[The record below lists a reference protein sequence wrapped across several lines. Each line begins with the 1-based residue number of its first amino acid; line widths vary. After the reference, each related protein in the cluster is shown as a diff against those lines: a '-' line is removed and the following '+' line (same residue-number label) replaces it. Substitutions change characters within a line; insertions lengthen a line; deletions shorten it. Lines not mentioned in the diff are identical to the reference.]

1 MSSHPED
8 ETVEIRVEQVT
19 QLFETHDPFPF
30 RERSLDPAAE
40 AYIVGHAESLRAG
53 RPLHV
58 VVHLPQQE
66 STSQMASRLE
76 DAITGHFSERA
87 DATQR
92 SLSALFRDG
101 RRALAIGLVVL
112 ALCHVGGRLAEYLP
126 GERFPLLVAEGLIIF
141 GWVANWRPMEIFL
154 YDWWP
159 IARRR
164 DLYRRLAAAK
174 VSVTIAK

>member
-1 MSSHPED
+1 MASLPEA
-8 ETVEIRVEQVT
+8 EIVEIRVEQVT
-19 QLFETHDPFPF
+19 QLFETHDPYPF

-40 AYIVGHAESLRAG
+40 AYIVGHAESLRSR

-58 VVHLPQQE
+58 VVHLPRRE
-66 STSQMASRLE
+66 STSAVATHLE
-76 DAITGHFSERA
+76 DAITRHFSDRA

-92 SLSALFRDG
+92 LLRQLFRDG
-101 RRALAIGLVVL
+101 RRSLVIGLTVL
-112 ALCHVGGRLAEYLP
+112 TLAHLGGRLAEDLP
-126 GERFPLLVAEGLIIF
+126 GERFSMLVAEGLIIF

-164 DLYRRLAAAK
+164 NLYRRLAAAS
-174 VSVTIAK
+174 VSVTVAE